1 LKAAAITTFGGPE
14 VLRLVDLPEPTAAP
28 GEVAIDVAYAGVSY
42 SETLFR
48 RGFVPVQLPFVP
60 GIEVA
65 GRIRAVGPGVNGLQ
79 RGQPVA
85 ALTVV
90 DGGGYAEI
98 AVTDAR
104 LVAPIAD
111 TLDLK
116 TAAAVP
122 SNTTTAS
129 LVFGPVARMRP
140 GETVLVHGAAGGVGS
155 QLGQVAKA
163 AGAELVIGTVGS
175 SDKIEFVRRLGYD
188 AAILRHEF
196 EQRTRELTHG
206 RGVDIV
212 VDPVGGEMRTRSID
226 VLAPLGRLVVIGN
239 ASGADDVQQSLNAL
253 WLGGPGA
260 LGLNLRDLA
269 LREPDIVRE
278 ALTESLRL
286 VLAGSVRV
294 EVMRELP
301 FEEAEEAHR
310 LLESRNVLGKL
321 VLRIQ
326 GS

>member
-1 LKAAAITTFGGPE
+1 MKAAAITTFGGPE
-14 VLRLVDLPEPTAAP
+14 VLRLVDLPEPTPAP

-65 GRIRAVGPGVNGLQ
+65 GRIRSVGPGVNGLR

-98 AVTDAR
+98 AVTVAR
-104 LVAPIAD
+104 FVAPIPD

-122 SNTTTAS
+122 SNTTTAW

-196 EQRTRELTHG
+196 EQRTRELTQG

-269 LREPDIVRE
+269 LREPDIVHE

-301 FEEAEEAHR
+301 LEEAAEAHR